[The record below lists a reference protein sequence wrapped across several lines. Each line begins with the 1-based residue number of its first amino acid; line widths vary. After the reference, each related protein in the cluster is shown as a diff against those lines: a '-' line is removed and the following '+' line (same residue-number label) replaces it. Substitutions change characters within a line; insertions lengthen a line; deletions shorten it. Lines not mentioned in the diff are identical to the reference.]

1 MCQGEGPRY
10 GDFKCNHDSTHR
22 VCAHLVDNSGGKC
35 KELSW
40 GKGTFWEITHQQDWN
55 WKESVCNAVSS
66 LCAALPPNMRA
77 LSAILE
83 LTPLCRSASHTLL
96 KPNPGNGWCICMW
109 AFARMIERVS
119 PA

>member
-1 MCQGEGPRY
+1 MCKHSGLRVIALALCAVLASSLAVCQGEGPRY

-96 KPNPGNGWCICMW
+96 
-109 AFARMIERVS
+109 
-119 PA
+119 